1 MVGRAISSS
10 PPSGAPASARCRR
23 SRAYQ
28 HYVRF
33 APKTPGG
40 LCGPLDVQRSRPRL
54 DVYRPGIRAAHDRD
68 SPGAS
73 RVRPWPPPCPRARGV
88 LDSERRVRRRG
99 RKVAARPTEQSS
111 RRDPWH
117 RTDAVDSRARQ
128 TGARYAPGAF
138 AVSRP
143 RGGGGYAASKS
154 SRSAWRKRRE
164 IVEPAIVSAD
174 DRAAQLL
181 AMAPLDR
188 AGNSALHAPIVTLR
202 AAASSDALASAR
214 GGRPVRSPSSS
225 RAGRSS
231 GQG

>member
-1 MVGRAISSS
+1 MYGTTARGKRNQGGCRARPGLARPWLLVCPEEWSAGRSRAL
-10 PPSGAPASARCRR
+10 PPRSAPASARCRR

-54 DVYRPGIRAAHDRD
+54 DVHRPGIRAARDRD

-88 LDSERRVRRRG
+88 LDSERRVGGAVAKSQRG
-99 RKVAARPTEQSS
+99 PTEQSS

-117 RTDAVDSRARQ
+117 RTDAVDSSARQ

-143 RGGGGYAASKS
+143 EAAE
-154 SRSAWRKRRE
+154 RTPPRR
-164 IVEPAIVSAD
+164 A
-174 DRAAQLL
+174 RAA
-181 AMAPLDR
+181 PGET
-188 AGNSALHAPIVTLR
+188 AG
-202 AAASSDALASAR
+202 DC
-214 GGRPVRSPSSS
+214 
-225 RAGRSS
+225 
-231 GQG
+231 